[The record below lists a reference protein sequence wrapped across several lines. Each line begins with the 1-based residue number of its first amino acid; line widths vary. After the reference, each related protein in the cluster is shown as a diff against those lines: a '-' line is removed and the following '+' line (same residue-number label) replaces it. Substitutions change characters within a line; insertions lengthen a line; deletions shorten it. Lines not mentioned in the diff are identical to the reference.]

1 MIKKTGEP
9 IIYGILHMQ
18 GEDYPIR
25 CYTWMAFMLRINEIM
40 REQKIEFPFG
50 EDEEMRMVQT
60 KTKDT
65 ERFK

>member
-1 MIKKTGEP
+1 
-9 IIYGILHMQ
+9 MQ